1 MGKKKVDPALQV
13 FTDKIMNAVKGK
25 SAGPDIAK
33 AVQEYSESIRSK
45 YQIKYP
51 Q

>member
-1 MGKKKVDPALQV
+1 MGKRKSDPALQV

-25 SAGPDIAK
+25 NAGPEISK
-33 AVQEYSESIRSK
+33 AVQEYSEITRNK